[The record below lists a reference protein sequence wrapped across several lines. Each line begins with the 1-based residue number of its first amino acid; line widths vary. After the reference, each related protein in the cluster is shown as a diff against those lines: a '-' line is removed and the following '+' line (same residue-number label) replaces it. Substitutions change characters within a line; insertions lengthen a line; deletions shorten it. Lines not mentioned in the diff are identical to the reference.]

1 VLATRSYDEYILHSC
16 FRFRF
21 RFYGVLAMV
30 KIKTVRKVKLWAIKQ
45 RIERAGKDNVFST
58 FGKGDERSIALNF
71 GKSSGSNC
79 STFCRH
85 HKNSTADNP
94 THACYSSTAELMRP
108 TVGQFLLGQEASGAL
123 QTIGNA
129 MIQLGELLEL
139 LRSKNEK
146 LSFFRISAAGSV
158 PNRDQIPERDRKRF
172 ETLFRQLIQVIVS
185 HGAKVHF
192 PVETMEKKSYYDSF
206 LGDLIT
212 VRLSCQ
218 SIESFMTSAESSFV
232 VGESITNKTSKTV
245 KRDRIE
251 LGRQIAV
258 ERYRITGRKTIVCP
272 AIVSTFEKRDR
283 KIQCGDCDACSR
295 KNLDIIYPLH
305 V

>member
-1 VLATRSYDEYILHSC
+1 
-16 FRFRF
+16 
-21 RFYGVLAMV
+21 M
-30 KIKTVRKVKLWAIKQ
+30 KISSVRKVKLWAIKQ
-45 RIERAGKDNVFST
+45 RIERAGKNNVFST

-79 STFCRH
+79 STTCRH

-94 THACYSSTAELMRP
+94 THACYSSTAESMRP
-108 TVGQFLLGQEASGAL
+108 TVGQFLLAQETSGAL

-139 LRSKNEK
+139 LKAKKEK

-158 PNRDQIPERDRKRF
+158 PSRDQIPQQDRKRF

-192 PVETMEKKSYYDSF
+192 PVETVSKKAYYDSF

-218 SIESFMTSAESSFV
+218 SIESFMSSAESSFV
-232 VGESITNKTSKTV
+232 VGESITNKTSKSV

-251 LGRQIAV
+251 LARKIAA